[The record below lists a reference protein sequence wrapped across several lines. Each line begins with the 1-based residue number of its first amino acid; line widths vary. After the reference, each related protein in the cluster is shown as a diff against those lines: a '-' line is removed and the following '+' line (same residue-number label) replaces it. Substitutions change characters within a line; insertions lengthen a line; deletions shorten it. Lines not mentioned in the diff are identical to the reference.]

1 MTGVGLREMKK
12 AKVKQAIQRETL
24 RLFTERGYR
33 ETTVEQIA
41 AAAEIST
48 TTFYRYYPS
57 NEEVILSGIHE
68 RGQGEGRGEER
79 GEGLGGGLGGGRER
93 SLHFVSELPAGVSVV
108 EGLRAVLRGIQRSG
122 ALEGDRGALLARLR
136 MINDT
141 PELRALNAQ
150 RTQEGLRELAG
161 LLAGPSGAD
170 PEGYEMRVLAAAVGG
185 AVTETL
191 RYWVERDGEPDI
203 VELLDRTLELMAP
216 SLER

>member
-1 MTGVGLREMKK
+1 MTGVGLREIKK
-12 AKVKQAIQRETL
+12 LKVKQAIQRETL
-24 RLFTERGYR
+24 RLFEERGYR

-57 NEEVILSGIHE
+57 KEEVILSGVHE
-68 RGQGEGRGEER
+68 RGPAA
-79 GEGLGGGLGGGRER
+79 GGREQ
-93 SLHFVSELPAGVSVV
+93 SLHFASELPAGVSVV
-108 EGLRAVLRGIQRSG
+108 EGLRAMLRGIQRGG
-122 ALEGDRGALLARLR
+122 ALERDRAALLARLR

-141 PELRALNAQ
+141 PELRALHAQ
-150 RTQEGLRELAG
+150 RTQEGLRELARV
-161 LLAGPSGAD
+161 LAGPSGAD
-170 PEGYEMRVLAAAVGG
+170 PDGYEMRVLAAAVGA

>member
-1 MTGVGLREMKK
+1 MGLREMKK

-57 NEEVILSGIHE
+57 KEEVILSGIHE
-68 RGQGEGRGEER
+68 RGQGEGR

-170 PEGYEMRVLAAAVGG
+170 PDGYEMRVLAAAVGG

-203 VELLDRTLELMAP
+203 GDLFDRTLELMAP

>member
-1 MTGVGLREMKK
+1 
-12 AKVKQAIQRETL
+12 
-24 RLFTERGYR
+24 
-33 ETTVEQIA
+33 
-41 AAAEIST
+41 
-48 TTFYRYYPS
+48 
-57 NEEVILSGIHE
+57 
-68 RGQGEGRGEER
+68 
-79 GEGLGGGLGGGRER
+79 
-93 SLHFVSELPAGVSVV
+93 LHFVSELPAGVSVV

-122 ALEGDRGALLARLR
+122 ALERDRGALVARLR

-141 PELRALNAQ
+141 PELRALNTQ

-170 PEGYEMRVLAAAVGG
+170 PDGYEMRVLAAAVGG

-203 VELLDRTLELMAP
+203 GELFDRTLELMAP